1 MGNFK
6 KSIGL
11 SLAVI
16 LLIGSSLTIVKAQDG
31 PKRKMM
37 GRGLNLPNYDDKVL
51 HYGFF
56 LALNYSTFRVN
67 HSQSFADSALSG
79 TTSGRILAINPVSIP
94 SFTTGFILNL
104 KLSQHFDVR
113 ILPTVAFYQRYLEF
127 RFKTDSTVRQLQQ
140 STFSFVELPI
150 LLKYKSKRR
159 HNTRMYALAG
169 IKPGLEVG
177 AKRDEVDNSFLR
189 VNTQDFA
196 VEYGFGAELYY
207 PLFKFAPE
215 IRFSHG
221 LANMMVKDPNPWA
234 RSMRRLTTHTVSI
247 YFNFE

>member
-1 MGNFK
+1 MGSFK
-6 KSIGL
+6 KAIAIFIVFTLCVGGMPM
-11 SLAVI
+11 A
-16 LLIGSSLTIVKAQDG
+16 VKAQDG
-31 PKRKMM
+31 VKKKMM

-67 HSQSFADSALSG
+67 HSQSFADSALNG
-79 TTSGRILAINPVSIP
+79 TTPGRILAINPVSIP
-94 SFTTGFILNL
+94 SFTTGFILNM
-104 KLSQHFDVR
+104 KLSSHFDVR
-113 ILPTVAFYQRYLEF
+113 ILPTVSFYQRYLEF
-127 RFKTDSTVRQLQQ
+127 RFKSDSTVRQLQQ

-150 LLKYKSKRR
+150 LIKYKSKRR

-169 IKPGLEVG
+169 IKPALEVG
-177 AKRDEVDNSFLR
+177 AKRSEVDNSFLR
-189 VNTQDFA
+189 VNTQDFSL
-196 VEYGFGAELYY
+196 EYGFGAELYY

-234 RSMRRLTTHTVSI
+234 RSMRRLSTHTVSVI
-247 YFNFE
+247 FNFE